1 MRALLLTVSVL
12 GLTAGSAFGQALQT
26 DRVFTENEARSLF
39 ESSGYSNVRGL
50 HQAFGFW
57 HATATKNGKSF
68 NLGLDVQ
75 GRVGIE

>member
-1 MRALLLTVSVL
+1 MRVILSTISVL
-12 GLTAGSAFGQALQT
+12 GLIAGSAFGQAPQT
-26 DRVFTENEARSLF
+26 DHFTEIEAKSLF
-39 ESSGYSNVRGL
+39 EANGYSNVDRL
-50 HQAFGFW
+50 HKAFGAW